1 MNLSDTSVVNTL
13 LFFIFARFK
22 ALSIFSCPPP
32 SPSWDKCFFLFVCR
46 LHDSF
51 TTHPGGNFPGMGKE
65 MKIKALTI
73 RLKLL
78 FFKEDPQ
85 MGT

>member
-13 LFFIFARFK
+13 LFLLGLKPYPFFPV
-22 ALSIFSCPPP
+22 SP
-32 SPSWDKCFFLFVCR
+32 SPSWDKCFFFLFVCR